1 MFSFFPR
8 RASQFLPERSEPELR
23 GGPIGLGGIRRSSH
37 GEGENFW
44 WLYQDAPLAR
54 PAGKSAL
61 RQPEALFSF
70 TRPIGWVGSSVVE
83 QRPFKPL
90 VVGSNPTRPTTL
102 ADSQFP
108 IPNRAAR
115 THALGSRRPDFTS
128 ALPCW
133 RLTNGPSRRKKACAK
148 NFFRQCSMAPR
159 LCPRPPRRRT
169 AGADHGSCRRLRPPR
184 FHRLVHA
191 ARRRA

>member
-1 MFSFFPR
+1 MPPDQKASQMASIWPRMVPVIINVPRLWTMVAKHAAVAKRELSSDSQGAHPDTTTAWPELMFSLSSPQEER
-8 RASQFLPERSEPELR
+8 AGERRPLLLKEPLPTRASR
-23 GGPIGLGGIRRSSH
+23 

-90 VVGSNPTRPTTL
+90 VVGSNPTRPTT
-102 ADSQFP
+102 SNQ
-108 IPNRAAR
+108 
-115 THALGSRRPDFTS
+115 
-128 ALPCW
+128 
-133 RLTNGPSRRKKACAK
+133 
-148 NFFRQCSMAPR
+148 
-159 LCPRPPRRRT
+159 
-169 AGADHGSCRRLRPPR
+169 
-184 FHRLVHA
+184 
-191 ARRRA
+191 

>member
-90 VVGSNPTRPTTL
+90 VVGSNPTRPTTSNQRRGKSL
-102 ADSQFP
+102 IGGGELTRTGNPSKVSTCSGLVNRSQTNAGRPLHLRGHGIQTRAISANARPASSSDKYQSGFFFTTRQIDP
-108 IPNRAAR
+108 IAIEI
-115 THALGSRRPDFTS
+115 
-128 ALPCW
+128 
-133 RLTNGPSRRKKACAK
+133 
-148 NFFRQCSMAPR
+148 
-159 LCPRPPRRRT
+159 
-169 AGADHGSCRRLRPPR
+169 
-184 FHRLVHA
+184 
-191 ARRRA
+191 